1 MDCEGL
7 FNTNNYFV
15 FDAEKLLAL
24 VVSATLGLSCL
35 RSKRRAMKP
44 YHMRVHAFG
53 VNRVAADL
61 AGHIA
66 RRVCNR
72 LLQWLSF

>member
-1 MDCEGL
+1 L
-7 FNTNNYFV
+7 LNTNNYFV

-24 VVSATLGLSCL
+24 LAQTPGLSCL
-35 RSKRRAMKP
+35 RSKRRAMKA

-72 LLQWLSF
+72 LRQWLSF